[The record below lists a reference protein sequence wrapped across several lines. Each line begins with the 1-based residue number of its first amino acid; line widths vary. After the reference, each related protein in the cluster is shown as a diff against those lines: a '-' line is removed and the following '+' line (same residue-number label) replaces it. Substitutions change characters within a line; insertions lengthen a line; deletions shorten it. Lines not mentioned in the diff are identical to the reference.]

1 MKKLTILVDMD
12 DVLENLVECWVDEL
26 NKKCGSSLCE
36 EDITD
41 WRIAKFFPSLTNE
54 DLFSHL
60 NTAEFWGKIAPMQNA
75 QDILK
80 KLIDDGHTIRIVTAS
95 HYATVPAKIKRLLE
109 MYPYLKW
116 EDVIVASDKSLIFG
130 DIMIDDGTHNL
141 EVTSCGLA
149 VLFDR
154 PHNRSYNDE
163 AAGMVRV
170 ETWDEIYEVVSE
182 FADMLSDEDE
192 IDQVLKGVDV
202 ESA

>member
-12 DVLENLVECWVDEL
+12 DVLENLVECWVNEL

-36 EDITD
+36 
-41 WRIAKFFPSLTNE
+41 
-54 DLFSHL
+54 
-60 NTAEFWGKIAPMQNA
+60 
-75 QDILK
+75 
-80 KLIDDGHTIRIVTAS
+80 
-95 HYATVPAKIKRLLE
+95 
-109 MYPYLKW
+109 
-116 EDVIVASDKSLIFG
+116 
-130 DIMIDDGTHNL
+130 
-141 EVTSCGLA
+141 
-149 VLFDR
+149 
-154 PHNRSYNDE
+154 E

>member
-1 MKKLTILVDMD
+1 MPKKKI
-12 DVLENLVECWVDEL
+12 VLLYEKE
-26 NKKCGSSLCE
+26 SSRYE
-36 EDITD
+36 ES
-41 WRIAKFFPSLTNE
+41 ASVLYE
-54 DLFSHL
+54 
-60 NTAEFWGKIAPMQNA
+60 
-75 QDILK
+75 

>member
-41 WRIAKFFPSLTNE
+41 QRIAKFFPSLTNE
-54 DLFSHL
+54 DLFSPL

>member
-54 DLFSHL
+54 DLFSTL

-141 EVTSCGLA
+141 EVTCCGLA

>member
-54 DLFSHL
+54 DLFSTL

-75 QDILK
+75 QGILK

>member
-54 DLFSHL
+54 DLFSPL

-130 DIMIDDGTHNL
+130 DIMIDDGIHNL

-154 PHNRSYNDE
+154 PHNRNYNDE
-163 AAGMVRV
+163 SAGMVRV

-182 FADMLSDEDE
+182 FADLLSDEDE

>member
-54 DLFSHL
+54 DLFSPL

-141 EVTSCGLA
+141 ECSVFNW
-149 VLFDR
+149 V
-154 PHNRSYNDE
+154 P
-163 AAGMVRV
+163 
-170 ETWDEIYEVVSE
+170 
-182 FADMLSDEDE
+182 
-192 IDQVLKGVDV
+192 
-202 ESA
+202 

>member
-1 MKKLTILVDMD
+1 MENCK
-12 DVLENLVECWVDEL
+12 VLPI
-26 NKKCGSSLCE
+26 S
-36 EDITD
+36 
-41 WRIAKFFPSLTNE
+41 
-54 DLFSHL
+54 L

>member
-1 MKKLTILVDMD
+1 MFSKTLLSVG
-12 DVLENLVECWVDEL
+12 LNEL

-54 DLFSHL
+54 DLFSPL

>member
-54 DLFSHL
+54 DLFSPL

-116 EDVIVASDKSLIFG
+116 EDVIVASDKSLIC
-130 DIMIDDGTHNL
+130 D
-141 EVTSCGLA
+141 LA

>member
-54 DLFSHL
+54 DLFSPL

-95 HYATVPAKIKRLLE
+95 YYATVPAKIKRLLE

>member
-54 DLFSHL
+54 DLFSPL

-75 QDILK
+75 QDI
-80 KLIDDGHTIRIVTAS
+80 HTIRIVTAS

>member
-54 DLFSHL
+54 DLFSPL
-60 NTAEFWGKIAPMQNA
+60 NTA
-75 QDILK
+75 D
-80 KLIDDGHTIRIVTAS
+80 
-95 HYATVPAKIKRLLE
+95 
-109 MYPYLKW
+109 
-116 EDVIVASDKSLIFG
+116 
-130 DIMIDDGTHNL
+130 
-141 EVTSCGLA
+141 
-149 VLFDR
+149 
-154 PHNRSYNDE
+154 
-163 AAGMVRV
+163 GMVRV

-182 FADMLSDEDE
+182 FAGMLSDEDE

>member
-54 DLFSHL
+54 DLFSPL

-80 KLIDDGHTIRIVTAS
+80 KQLG
-95 HYATVPAKIKRLLE
+95 
-109 MYPYLKW
+109 W
-116 EDVIVASDKSLIFG
+116 
-130 DIMIDDGTHNL
+130 
-141 EVTSCGLA
+141 
-149 VLFDR
+149 
-154 PHNRSYNDE
+154 
-163 AAGMVRV
+163 
-170 ETWDEIYEVVSE
+170 
-182 FADMLSDEDE
+182 
-192 IDQVLKGVDV
+192 
-202 ESA
+202 